1 MPTTETGD
9 EPELPSLSELI
20 SEAHVVSIPMVTR
33 FRGITVREALLV
45 RGPSGW
51 SEFSPFVEYEDEE
64 ASTWLRGTIDF
75 GWFPDPELHRDA
87 IPVNATVPAVG
98 PAEVPGVLARYPGC
112 RTAKVKVADPG
123 QSLADDVARVRAVRE
138 AMGPEGRIRVDANAL
153 WNVDQA
159 EHAIHALAEFDLEY
173 VEQPVPTVDELAE
186 IRDRVS
192 YLDVPIAA
200 DESVRKAT
208 DPLAVAR
215 AGAADVIIVKAQP
228 LGGIRE
234 AQRITSEAGLP
245 VVVSSAIDTSVGI
258 AMGAYLAA
266 AVPRLDFDCGLGT
279 VALLESDVAEDPLLP
294 RNGVIPVRRPEVS
307 VRALDRLAAPRERRE
322 WWLARMARCHRLLAE
337 RG

>member
-1 MPTTETGD
+1 
-9 EPELPSLSELI
+9 
-20 SEAHVVSIPMVTR
+20 
-33 FRGITVREALLV
+33 
-45 RGPSGW
+45 
-51 SEFSPFVEYEDEE
+51 
-64 ASTWLRGTIDF
+64 
-75 GWFPDPELHRDA
+75 
-87 IPVNATVPAVG
+87 
-98 PAEVPGVLARYPGC
+98 VLARYPGC

-279 VALLESDVAEDPLLP
+279 VALLESDVAQDPLLP